1 MHTPRIVEKWG
12 THMRRTTMSDE
23 ITFVWLIEMYS
34 PGGEIPAG
42 DLIYWTP
49 AGWTKDA
56 FEAVW
61 FARKID
67 AEQLIVPSKDGQS
80 VSVAREHSFFKNTW

>member
-1 MHTPRIVEKWG
+1 
-12 THMRRTTMSDE
+12 MSDE